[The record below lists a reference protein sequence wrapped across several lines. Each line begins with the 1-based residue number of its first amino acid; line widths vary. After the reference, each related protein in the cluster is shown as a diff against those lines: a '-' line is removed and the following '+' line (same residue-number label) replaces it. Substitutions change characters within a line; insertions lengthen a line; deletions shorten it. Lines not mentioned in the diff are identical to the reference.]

1 MTGQVWRK
9 GPEQRSA
16 PRVTIPDA
24 LTLTRLM
31 SVPILWIVAF
41 VRGPFWLGIGLAAA
55 AFTDVLDGQI
65 ARRSHRTTARGSQLD
80 SIADHVLTAST
91 VLWLVWFRP
100 DFIAERLPWLA
111 TWAILGVTALVVSWV
126 RFRRIGDLHLYSA
139 KVAGL
144 MGYLFAIWLL
154 LFGTYNTTLFYVLMA
169 TVFVGSGES
178 LLVVATRETVT
189 AHVGSIF
196 LSSRTT
202 PAGTHSSTH
211 HKQSDGSGQA
221 PV

>member
-1 MTGQVWRK
+1 MTRHVWVK
-9 GPEQRSA
+9 GAEQRSA
-16 PRVTIPDA
+16 PRMTIPDA
-24 LTLTRLM
+24 LTLARLM

-41 VRGPFWLGIGLAAA
+41 VSGPFWLGIGLAAA

-91 VLWLVWFRP
+91 VLWLIWFRR
-100 DFIAERLPWLA
+100 DFIDERLPWLA
-111 TWAILGVTALVVSWV
+111 AWAIVGVTALVVSWV

-144 MGYLFAIWLL
+144 MGYVFAIWLL
-154 LFGTYNTTLFYVLMA
+154 LFGTYNTTLFYILMA

-196 LSSRTT
+196 LSSDRR
-202 PAGTHSSTH
+202 
-211 HKQSDGSGQA
+211 
-221 PV
+221 

>member
-1 MTGQVWRK
+1 MTGHVWRT
-9 GPEQRSA
+9 GAEQRAA
-16 PRVTIPDA
+16 PRLTIRDA
-24 LTLTRLM
+24 LSLVRLT

-65 ARRSHRTTARGSQLD
+65 ARRSRRTTARGSQLD

-111 TWAILGVTALVVSWV
+111 TWGILGVTALVVSWV

-154 LFGTYNTTLFYVLMA
+154 LFGTYNPTVFYVLMA
-169 TVFVGSGES
+169 TVFVGSAES

-196 LSSRTT
+196 LSSDRR
-202 PAGTHSSTH
+202 
-211 HKQSDGSGQA
+211 
-221 PV
+221 